1 MAGLESIRNFLKM
14 SYEGVDFQLAGNGG
28 FDCYDYLTI
37 QSRVTDTCVFVML
50 VFILIFPKIIRSLT
64 LPKEWEIAK
73 FCQKPTA
80 QRICGF
86 RKFLLIALSIILGIE
101 LGYKISERSWIF
113 LLNPC
118 HVITILQIYL
128 LSSEP
133 GRMCTAVF
141 RLHIHLL
148 FGAFL
153 AFVFPVLNTRVR
165 HGEQMIY
172 YLQHFMITLVVPP
185 YLIHTGGAYR
195 CEPLRDFN
203 WVLLAVVLF
212 GFYMYFILQA
222 TSMYTLVNLN
232 NMLCPAVSDP
242 FAGRNYRWFAM
253 FHQTALIIIFGKTY
267 TAILS
272 LFQRFLAYCKFKTS
286 DPRRK
291 LTKHVDKDE

>member
-128 LSSEP
+128 LSAEP

-203 WVLLAVVLF
+203 WVLLAVVVWFLYVF
-212 GFYMYFILQA
+212 HF
-222 TSMYTLVNLN
+222 TSHEYVHIGEPQQHVMSCCLRSFCREKLSMVRNV
-232 NMLCPAVSDP
+232 PSDCAHP
-242 FAGRNYRWFAM
+242 HLR
-253 FHQTALIIIFGKTY
+253 
-267 TAILS
+267 
-272 LFQRFLAYCKFKTS
+272 
-286 DPRRK
+286 
-291 LTKHVDKDE
+291 